1 MTKPNFRNQNLESWP
16 TKYVKE
22 EDVVVIT
29 WILNMQK
36 CGLFLMLEQ
45 LKMNGGKTYLN
56 LI

>member
-1 MTKPNFRNQNLESWP
+1 MTKPNFTNQNLESWL

-36 CGLFLMLEQ
+36 CGLFIML
-45 LKMNGGKTYLN
+45 
-56 LI
+56 